1 MLRFTHH
8 SFIIKC
14 DQFKSY
20 SYRSCLRQVTKEE
33 LKHFPHFQRF
43 SGELLKNIAKVTS
56 LLHFE
61 KDTVVLEQGVA
72 NHNVYLI
79 REGIVS
85 VEVDGGFIYNLK
97 NNDMFGEMSIIRDE
111 VSSAT
116 IRAQSS
122 VHIFVISMESLGAGI
137 YNEVNFALSQWFSWI
152 LAEKVFHTSQK
163 AKLFEQTIADL
174 RELNKKMKHEIEE
187 RQRAEKEMREAKYEA
202 EKANAAK
209 SRFLANMSHEIRTP
223 MNGTIGMLELLLD
236 SGLSEEQKKLA
247 STAQSSSELLVKII
261 SDILDY
267 TKIEEQQLLIESIP
281 INLEKTIGDVLH
293 QMVFLSDQKEV
304 ELFCH
309 YPSSVPRNVIGDPVR
324 LKQIIT
330 NLVNN
335 AIKFTPS
342 GSVHIRVSTIEEARE
357 QITLQIEVA
366 DTGIGITP
374 QKLSTIF
381 DPFIQEDL
389 STTRKY
395 GGTGLGLTISKQLT
409 ELMRGKIGVDSIMEE
424 GSTFWVTI
432 PFEKQQHALEKEPLP
447 DSLRIQGY
455 CFSAKVKTILEE
467 EMGSVAEIHLMEDS
481 ATHQQ
486 SSPST
491 SWDVI
496 FIDLPVEKS
505 AFTKAIAWVKKKR
518 SQSSDSFVLLSPTLY
533 YKQVTELGFPRTKV
547 LRKPVIP
554 SIFWKS
560 LHNSTTTDWEPRE
573 QQTPAKEKNNPTPQ
587 PQKKIPMKSTRILVV
602 EDNLVNQKIA
612 TKVLAK
618 LGYACLIA
626 NHGEEA
632 IEQIKTTPF
641 DIILMDCHMPIMDGF
656 ETTKVIR
663 SDLQMDQK
671 QLPIIAMTA
680 NAMIGDRERCLE
692 VGMNDYISK
701 PISIKTL
708 GTTIEKWI

>member
-1 MLRFTHH
+1 M
-8 SFIIKC
+8 
-14 DQFKSY
+14 Q
-20 SYRSCLRQVTKEE
+20 QVAKKE

-43 SGELLKNIAKVTS
+43 SDDLLKNIAKVTS

-61 KDTVVLEQGVA
+61 KDMVVLEQGVT

-79 REGIVS
+79 SEGVVS

-97 NNDMFGEMSIIRDE
+97 ENDMFGEMSIIRDE

-122 VHIFVISMESLGAGI
+122 VQIFVISMKSLATGV

-152 LAEKVFHTSQK
+152 LAEKVYLTSQK
-163 AKLFEQTIADL
+163 AKLFEKTIADL
-174 RELNKKMKHEIEE
+174 RELNKKMQYEIEE
-187 RQRAEKEMREAKYEA
+187 RQRVEKEMRKAKYEA
-202 EKANAAK
+202 EKANVAK

-223 MNGTIGMLELLLD
+223 MNGTLGMLELLLD
-236 SGLSEEQKKLA
+236 SGLSKEQKKLA
-247 STAQSSSELLVKII
+247 SIAQSSSELLVKII

-267 TKIEEQQLLIESIP
+267 TKIEEQQLLIEPIP
-281 INLEKTIGDVLH
+281 INLEKTIGEALH

-309 YPSSVPRNVIGDPVR
+309 YPLSVPRNLIGDPVR
-324 LKQIIT
+324 LKQILL

-342 GSVHIRVSTIEEARE
+342 GSVHIRVKTIEDS
-357 QITLQIEVA
+357 TKHSTFQIEIA

-409 ELMRGKIGVDSIMEE
+409 ELMGGKIGANSVVEE
-424 GSTFWVTI
+424 GSTFWFTI
-432 PFEKQQHALEKEPLP
+432 PFQKQQHALEKEPLP

-455 CFSAKVKTILEE
+455 CFSAEVKTLLEE
-467 EMGSVAEIHLMEDS
+467 EIGSIAEIHLIEDPS
-481 ATHQQ
+481 AHQE
-486 SSPST
+486 SSESIPS
-491 SWDVI
+491 DVI
-496 FIDLPVEKS
+496 FIDLPLEKS
-505 AFTKAIAWVKKKR
+505 AFTKALAWVRKKQTR
-518 SQSSDSFVLLSPTLY
+518 SSDSFLFLSPTMY
-533 YKQVTELGFPRTKV
+533 YQQVIELDFPRMKV

-560 LHNSTTTDWEPRE
+560 LQSSTTAEWEQRE
-573 QQTPAKEKNNPTPQ
+573 QEVLSKEKNHSVIQTE
-587 PQKKIPMKSTRILVV
+587 KTTKMKSTRILVV
-602 EDNLVNQKIA
+602 EDNSVNQKVA

-632 IEQIKTTPF
+632 IEQIKKTPF
-641 DIILMDCHMPIMDGF
+641 DIVLMDCNMPMMDGF

-663 SDLQMDQK
+663 GHLQMDQQ

-680 NAMIGDRERCLE
+680 NAMIGDRQRCLE
-692 VGMNDYISK
+692 AGMNDYISK
-701 PISIKTL
+701 PISIKKL
-708 GTTIEKWI
+708 GTTIEKWIS